1 LNTIKEA
8 SLLLALALFAN
19 HACAEGFD
27 TKANQA
33 QHQQAISD
41 TKIGIQYILTK
52 PMRPSDCKNALLLN
66 KSLITKGELQVIYEN
81 INLTNEFNE
90 YCKEQ

>member
-1 LNTIKEA
+1 MNAIREA
-8 SLLLALALFAN
+8 SLLLALALFSS
-19 HACAEGFD
+19 HVCAENFE

-33 QHQQAISD
+33 EHRQAISE

-52 PMRPSDCKNALLLN
+52 PISPSDCKNAISLN
-66 KSLITKGELQVIYEN
+66 KSLITKGELQVIHKS
-81 INLTNEFNE
+81 INVTNEFNE